1 MILEKRLEI
10 ILDTLEKEEAV
21 SNKILMD
28 KLSVSE
34 STLRRDLSYLQ
45 DMGKITRVHGGAVL
59 NNIAASEINFTDNQK
74 TKQNEKALIGKKAA
88 KLIKDAKFIYLDAGS
103 TCHALIKYLSSGK
116 DVTVVT
122 NGLMHVDDL
131 ISKNISTILLEGKIK
146 PSTKVTT
153 GIKTLDSISKYNFD
167 LAFIGANGFDE
178 IGFYTAD
185 PNEAVVKAKAIEN
198 STRAYILADKS
209 KENIKYYQ
217 TIATRDEIKLI
228 TEEEWFTQL
237 QPILPLTTS

>member
-1 MILEKRLEI
+1 MCCYNINMILEKRLEI

-21 SNKILMD
+21 SNKILTD
-28 KLSVSE
+28 KLKVSE

-45 DMGKITRVHGGAVL
+45 DMGKITRVHGGAIL

-74 TKQNEKALIGKKAA
+74 SQLKEKSIIAKKASG
-88 KLIKDAKFIYLDAGS
+88 LIKDAKFIYLDAGS
-103 TCHALIKYLSSGK
+103 TCHEVIKFLNNSK
-116 DVTVVT
+116 DVTIVT

-131 ISKNISTILLEGKIK
+131 INKNIKTVLLEGEIK

-153 GIKTLDSISKYNFD
+153 GIRTLESISKYNFD

-178 IGFYTAD
+178 KAYYTAD
-185 PNEAVVKAKAIEN
+185 PNEAVVKSKAIEN
-198 STRAYILADKS
+198 STRAYILADRS
-209 KENIKYYQ
+209 KENIKYFQ

-228 TEEEWFTQL
+228 TEEE
-237 QPILPLTTS
+237 

>member
-21 SNKILMD
+21 SNKILTD
-28 KLSVSE
+28 KLKVSE

-45 DMGKITRVHGGAVL
+45 DMGKITRVHGGAIL

-74 TKQNEKALIGKKAA
+74 SQLKEKSIIAKKASGI
-88 KLIKDAKFIYLDAGS
+88 IKDATFIYLDAGS
-103 TCHALIKYLSSGK
+103 TCHEVIKFLNKSK
-116 DVTVVT
+116 DVTIVT

-131 ISKNISTILLEGKIK
+131 INKNIKTVLLEGEIK

-153 GIKTLDSISKYNFD
+153 GIRTLESISKYNFD

-178 IGFYTAD
+178 KAYYTAD
-185 PNEAVVKAKAIEN
+185 PNEAVIKSKAIEN
-198 STRAYILADKS
+198 STRAYILADRS
-209 KENIKYYQ
+209 KENIKYFQ
-217 TIATRDEIKLI
+217 TIATRDDIKLI
-228 TEEEWFTQL
+228 TEEE
-237 QPILPLTTS
+237 